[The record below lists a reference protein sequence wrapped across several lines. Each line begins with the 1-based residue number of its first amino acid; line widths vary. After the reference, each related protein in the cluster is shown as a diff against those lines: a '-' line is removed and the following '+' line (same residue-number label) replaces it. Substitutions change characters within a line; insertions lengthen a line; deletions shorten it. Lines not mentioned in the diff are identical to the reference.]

1 MTQPHFNKHGK
12 HRVVRSALVLHGN
25 DLGYRVVR
33 GAKYTIM
40 GIALRTLITL
50 GSVSILARLLSP
62 ADFGYMTMAAVVTD
76 LAALFGN
83 FGFAS
88 VLIQKRVITRLQI
101 DTVFWAS
108 AVLGLGLTLV
118 ILMLSYFATWFFGEP
133 IAGQLMRIM
142 SIAFAIDGL
151 IVVYG
156 ALISRLMHFHVDF
169 WIQILSIAFRAIVA
183 IVFAWQGFGV
193 WSLVIGSL
201 AGAVLRLLICVSII
215 PYWPRLKFHL
225 SYLRSTWKTNSS
237 YFAGGLLFY
246 ANTNVDL
253 LLIGRMVGAT
263 ALGFYQNS
271 RSLTDEVRYRIAVPL
286 QRVLFP
292 AFASLQE
299 NTSWL
304 QASVLRSGRLL
315 AAIVFPVGIGI
326 AAISNE
332 LVPILYGEKWLA
344 MIPVVKLLGV
354 STAIKGST
362 AIATPLFN
370 AANRVGLSLR
380 YNIIGSIIV
389 VLSVVAASPW
399 GIEAVAGA
407 IALSALYA
415 LVSYR
420 VGLGL
425 IGLGWS
431 SVWSMLAPPMF
442 ASACMWL
449 VIEVARALLAGH
461 LAGWASL
468 VSHIALGAIVY
479 PVALVLIS
487 PIILGDFKAVL
498 AKIRPTVSQSSSQSR

>member
-1 MTQPHFNKHGK
+1 MTQIHSNKHGK
-12 HRVVRSALVLHGN
+12 QSAVRSALVLHGR
-25 DLGYRVVR
+25 DLGDRVVR
-33 GAKYTIM
+33 GAKFTIL

-50 GSVSILARLLSP
+50 GSVSVLARLLSP
-62 ADFGYMTMAAVVTD
+62 ADFGYMTMATVVTD

-88 VLIQKRVITRLQI
+88 VLIQKRVITRLQM
-101 DTVFWAS
+101 DTVFWSS
-108 AVLGLGLTLV
+108 ATLGLGLMLV
-118 ILMLSYFATWFFGEP
+118 VLMLSYFATWFFSEP
-133 IAGQLMRIM
+133 TAGQLMRIM
-142 SIAFAIDGL
+142 CIVFAIDGL
-151 IVVYG
+151 IVVHG

-169 WIQILSIAFRAIVA
+169 WIQIISIALRATVA
-183 IVFAWQGFGV
+183 IIFAWQGFGV

-201 AGAVLRLLICVSII
+201 AGAVLRLLLSVAII
-215 PYWPRLKFHL
+215 PYWPRLRFNL

-263 ALGFYQNS
+263 ALGYYQNS

-299 NTSWL
+299 NTRWL
-304 QASVLRSGRLL
+304 QVSVLRSGRLL

-326 AAISNE
+326 AAIANE

-344 MIPVVKLLGV
+344 MIPVLKLLGV
-354 STAIKGST
+354 STALKGST

-407 IALSALYA
+407 ITLSALYS
-415 LVSYR
+415 LLNYR

-431 SVWSMLAPPMF
+431 SVWSMLAPPML
-442 ASACMWL
+442 ASASMWV
-449 VIEVARALLAGH
+449 VIEVARALLTGH
-461 LAGWASL
+461 LAGGVGL
-468 VSHIALGAIVY
+468 VSYIALGAIVY

-487 PIILGDFKAVL
+487 PIILGDFKVVL
-498 AKIRPTVSQSSSQSR
+498 AKIRPTAS